1 MNTLYLDPQSWDLT
15 RDSQGNIQTVY
26 GNKVLGNTAQVYA
39 LAQDAASEIKTFQ
52 GEVYYNTTK
61 GIPYWQTVL
70 GQFPPVSLLK
80 AYFNQA
86 ALNVP
91 EVVSAVSFIA
101 AIQNR
106 VVTGQVQVRNAAGQ
120 TAAANF
126 FAYSPEVLALEGP

>member
-1 MNTLYLDPQSWDLT
+1 MDTIFLNPDTWDWELDS
-15 RDSQGNIQTVY
+15 SGNI
-26 GNKVLGNTAQVYA
+26 KTATGGYA

-52 GEVYYNTTK
+52 GEIYYDTTR
-61 GIPYWQTVL
+61 GIPYWQNVL

-101 AIQNR
+101 GIQNR
-106 VVTGQVQVRNAAGQ
+106 VVSGQCQVRNAAG
-120 TAAANF
+120 TLKAVNF
-126 FAYSPEVLALEGP
+126 FSYSPEVIALET